1 MKKILIL
8 LSAGILMYSCISRKN
23 LIYLQ
28 GEPVSQKEI
37 REINDTPYKLQVHDI
52 IAIEIKAEDVS
63 FVEMFNKSMSAG
75 ANPQNVLNTT
85 PMAAYLTGYSVDRQ
99 GNIRLPY
106 IGEINVLGYTTKEV
120 RVKIEENLKKYL
132 EKGTTIYVTVRLQGI
147 KYTVMGEVNLPGTK
161 IAYSDNLSI
170 IDAITDSGDVSDVG
184 DRKNVEV
191 IRISPSGDVKKFE
204 IDLTNIKAVNSE
216 IFFIKPNDYINVKPL
231 RQKSWG
237 TGTTGLQSLS
247 TVISLL
253 TLFTS
258 TVLIIRTL

>member
-1 MKKILIL
+1 M
-8 LSAGILMYSCISRKN
+8 
-23 LIYLQ
+23 
-28 GEPVSQKEI
+28 
-37 REINDTPYKLQVHDI
+37 
-52 IAIEIKAEDVS
+52 
-63 FVEMFNKSMSAG
+63 
-75 ANPQNVLNTT
+75 
-85 PMAAYLTGYSVDRQ
+85 
-99 GNIRLPY
+99 
-106 IGEINVLGYTTKEV
+106 
-120 RVKIEENLKKYL
+120 
-132 EKGTTIYVTVRLQGI
+132 TVRLQGI

-161 IAYSDNLSI
+161 IAYSNNLSI
-170 IDAITDSGDVSDVG
+170 IDAITDSGDISDVG

-216 IFFIKPNDYINVKPL
+216 IFFIKPNDFINVKPL

-247 TVISLL
+247 TIISLL

>member
-1 MKKILIL
+1 M
-8 LSAGILMYSCISRKN
+8 
-23 LIYLQ
+23 
-28 GEPVSQKEI
+28 
-37 REINDTPYKLQVHDI
+37 
-52 IAIEIKAEDVS
+52 
-63 FVEMFNKSMSAG
+63 AG
-75 ANPQNVLNTT
+75 AS
-85 PMAAYLTGYSVDRQ
+85 YS
-99 GNIRLPY
+99 
-106 IGEINVLGYTTKEV
+106 NVLGYTTKEV

-161 IAYSDNLSI
+161 IAYSNNLSI

-247 TVISLL
+247 TIISLL

-258 TVLIIRTL
+258 TVLIVRTF

>member
-1 MKKILIL
+1 M
-8 LSAGILMYSCISRKN
+8 
-23 LIYLQ
+23 
-28 GEPVSQKEI
+28 
-37 REINDTPYKLQVHDI
+37 
-52 IAIEIKAEDVS
+52 
-63 FVEMFNKSMSAG
+63 
-75 ANPQNVLNTT
+75 
-85 PMAAYLTGYSVDRQ
+85 
-99 GNIRLPY
+99 
-106 IGEINVLGYTTKEV
+106 NVLGYTTKEV

-161 IAYSDNLSI
+161 IAYSNNLSI

-247 TVISLL
+247 TIISLL

-258 TVLIIRTL
+258 TVLIVRTF